1 MSLSLGWTDETSAK
15 TLQVSLAGAGIS
27 GGNSMAL
34 GNTSNFGGGSFGF
47 WSSGSSA
54 ITYSTSY
61 TGCTTGT
68 GTYALRMAVRQVQ

>member
-1 MSLSLGWTDETSAK
+1 
-15 TLQVSLAGAGIS
+15 
-27 GGNSMAL
+27 MAL

-47 WSSGSSA
+47 WSSGSAA
-54 ITYSTSY
+54 ITYSTGY